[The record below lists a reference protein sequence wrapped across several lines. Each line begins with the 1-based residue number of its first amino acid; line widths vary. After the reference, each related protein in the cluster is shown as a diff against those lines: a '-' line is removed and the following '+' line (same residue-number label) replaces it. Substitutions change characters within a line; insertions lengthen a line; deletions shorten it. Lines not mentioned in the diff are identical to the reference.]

1 MALKYEKLIPRFLG
15 YVKQNTRSDEYSDTI
30 PSTERQTVFLKK
42 LADELNEIGLKDVKI
57 RKVDSYLTAELPSN
71 LDHDVPVLGLISH
84 IDTADFNSENI
95 QPQIVENY
103 DGKSIIKLDAA
114 GKYVLDPVVFPS
126 LKNYEGQTLIT
137 TNGETLLGSDDKSGV
152 SEIITTMEYLI
163 SHPEIKHGKIKI
175 GLGPDEEIG
184 TGAKNFD
191 VKDFGA
197 DFAYTVDGGPV
208 GQLEYETFSAAG
220 LKVHITGKDVHPSG
234 AKGIMVNS
242 MLIASE
248 FQSMLPADEVPE
260 KTEGREGFFLLCDEQ
275 GTIDHTDMSYIIR
288 DFERDGLEARKNKVT
303 EIVKKLNDKYRAD
316 TVKIDMG
323 DQYYNMYEIMKDHM
337 EVVHIAEKA
346 MKNLDIEPDEA
357 PVRGGT
363 DGSTISFMGLPTP
376 NLFAG
381 GENMHGRFEYVSE
394 QAMEKAVDVILE
406 IIKLNSENKWLFVK
420 SS

>member
-1 MALKYEKLIPRFLG
+1 MAIKYEKLIPRFLE
-15 YVKQNTRSDEYSDTI
+15 YAKQNTRSDENSTTI
-30 PSTERQTVFLKK
+30 PSTERQTEFLKK
-42 LADELNEIGLKDVKI
+42 LAEELMEIGLKDVKI

-71 LDHDVPVLGLISH
+71 LDYDVPVLGLLSH
-84 IDTADFNSENI
+84 VDTADFNSENI
-95 QPQIVENY
+95 KPKIVENY
-103 DGKSIIKLDAA
+103 DGKSVIKLDEE
-114 GKYVLDPVVFPS
+114 GKYTLDPAVFSS
-126 LKNYEGQTLIT
+126 LKNYAGQTLIT
-137 TNGETLLGSDDKSGV
+137 TSGDTLLGSDDKSGV
-152 SEIITTMEYLI
+152 SEIITAMEYLI
-163 SHPEIKHGKIKI
+163 NHPEIKHGKIKI

-184 TGAKNFD
+184 TGATHFD

-242 MLIASE
+242 MLIANE

-260 KTEGREGFFLLCDEQ
+260 KTEGRQGFYLLCDEQ

-288 DFERDGLEARKNKVT
+288 DFERDGLEARKNKVL
-303 EIVKKLNDKYRAD
+303 EIVKALNDKYGAE
-316 TVKIDMG
+316 TVKIDMN

-337 EVVHIAEKA
+337 DVVQLAEKA
-346 MKNLDIEPDEA
+346 MKNLDIVPDEA

-363 DGSTISFMGLPTP
+363 DGSTISFKGLPTP

-394 QAMEKAVDVILE
+394 EAMEKAVDVVLE
-406 IIKLNSENKWLFVK
+406 IIKLNSEKH
-420 SS
+420 

>member
-1 MALKYEKLIPRFLG
+1 MAIKYEKLIPRFLE
-15 YVKQNTRSDEYSDTI
+15 YVKQNTRSDEYSETV
-30 PSTERQTVFLKK
+30 PSTPRQTVFLKK
-42 LADELNEIGLKDVKI
+42 LAEELKEIGLKDVKI
-57 RKVDSYLTAELPSN
+57 REVDSYLTAELPSN
-71 LDHDVPVLGLISH
+71 LDKDVPVLGLISH
-84 IDTADFNSENI
+84 VDTADFNSENI
-95 QPQIVENY
+95 KPKIVENY
-103 DGKSIIKLDAA
+103 DGKSVIKLDDA
-114 GKYVLDPVVFPS
+114 GKYTLDPSVFPS
-126 LKNYEGQTLIT
+126 LKNYANQTLIT
-137 TNGETLLGSDDKSGV
+137 TSGDTLLGSDDKSGV
-152 SEIITTMEYLI
+152 AEIVTLMEYLI
-163 SHPEIKHGKIKI
+163 NHPEIKHGKIKI

-184 TGAKNFD
+184 TGAKRFD

-208 GQLEYETFSAAG
+208 GQLEFETFSAAG

-288 DFERDGLEARKNKVT
+288 DFERDGLEARKNKVL
-303 EIVKKLNDKYRAD
+303 EIVKKLNEKYGED
-316 TVKIDMG
+316 TVKIDMA
-323 DQYYNMYEIMKDHM
+323 DQYYNMYEVMKDHM
-337 EVVHIAEKA
+337 DVVKIAEQA
-346 MKNLDIEPDEA
+346 MKNLGIEPDEA

-381 GENMHGRFEYVSE
+381 GENMHGRFEYVAEES
-394 QAMEKAVDVILE
+394 MEKAVDVLLE
-406 IIKLNSENKWLFVK
+406 IIKLNNDK
-420 SS
+420 

>member
-1 MALKYEKLIPRFLG
+1 MAIKYEKLIPRFLE
-15 YVKQNTRSDEYSDTI
+15 YVQQNTRSDEHSTSI
-30 PSTERQTVFLKK
+30 PSTERQTEFLKR
-42 LADELNEIGLKDVKI
+42 LAEELMEIGLSDVKI

-71 LDHDVPVLGLISH
+71 IDYDVPVLGLLSH
-84 IDTADFNSENI
+84 VDTADFNSVDI
-95 QPQIVENY
+95 KPQIVENY
-103 DGKSIIKLDAA
+103 DGKSVIKLDKA
-114 GKYVLDPVVFPS
+114 GEYTLDPAVFPS
-126 LKNYEGQTLIT
+126 LKNYAGQTLIT
-137 TNGETLLGSDDKSGV
+137 TNGATLLGSDDKSGV
-152 SEIITTMEYLI
+152 SEIITAMEYLI
-163 SHPEIKHGKIKI
+163 NHPEIKHGKVKI
-175 GLGPDEEIG
+175 GFGPDEEIG
-184 TGAKNFD
+184 TGADHFD

-208 GQLEYETFSAAG
+208 GQLEFETFSAAS

-234 AKGIMVNS
+234 AKGIMINS

-260 KTEGREGFFLLCDEQ
+260 KTEGREGFYLLCDEQ

-288 DFERDGLEARKNKVT
+288 DFKRDGLEARKNKVT
-303 EIVKKLNDKYRAD
+303 EIVKALNEKHGEG
-316 TVKIDMG
+316 TVKIDMN

-337 EVVHIAEKA
+337 DIVKIAEEA

-394 QAMEKAVDVILE
+394 EAMEKAVDVVLE
-406 IIKLNSENKWLFVK
+406 IIRLNSQKK
-420 SS
+420 

>member
-1 MALKYEKLIPRFLG
+1 MAIKYEKLIPRFLE
-15 YVKQNTRSDEYSDTI
+15 YAKQNTRSDESSTTI
-30 PSTERQTVFLKK
+30 PSTERQTEFLKK
-42 LADELNEIGLKDVKI
+42 LAEELMEIGLSDVKI

-71 LDHDVPVLGLISH
+71 LDYDVPVLGLLSH
-84 IDTADFNSENI
+84 VDTADFNSEDI
-95 QPQIVENY
+95 KPKIVENY
-103 DGKSIIKLDAA
+103 DGKSVIKLDEA
-114 GKYVLDPVVFPS
+114 GKYTLDPAVFSS
-126 LKNYEGQTLIT
+126 LKNYAGQTLIT
-137 TNGETLLGSDDKSGV
+137 TSGDTLLGSDDKSGV
-152 SEIITTMEYLI
+152 SEIITAMEYLI
-163 SHPEIKHGKIKI
+163 NHPEIKHGKIKV
-175 GLGPDEEIG
+175 GFGPDEEIG
-184 TGAKNFD
+184 TGATHFD

-197 DFAYTVDGGPV
+197 DFAYTVDGGPL

-242 MLIASE
+242 MLIANE

-260 KTEGREGFFLLCDEQ
+260 KTEGREGFFLLTDET
-275 GTIDHTDMSYIIR
+275 GTIDHTDMAYIIR

-303 EIVKKLNDKYRAD
+303 EIVKALNDKYGAD
-316 TVKIDMG
+316 TVKIDMK

-337 EVVHIAEKA
+337 EVVKIAEEA
-346 MKNLDIEPDEA
+346 MKNLGIEPDEA

-394 QAMEKAVDVILE
+394 EAMEKAVDVVLE
-406 IIKLNSENKWLFVK
+406 IIKLNSQKK
-420 SS
+420 

>member
-1 MALKYEKLIPRFLG
+1 MAIKYEKLIPRFLG
-15 YVKQNTRSDEYSDTI
+15 YVKQNTRSDEYSTTV
-30 PSTERQTVFLKK
+30 PSTERQTIFLKK
-42 LADELNEIGLKDVKI
+42 LAEELKEIGMKDVKI

-71 LDHDVPVLGLISH
+71 IDYDVPVLGLISH
-84 IDTADFNSENI
+84 VDTADFNSEDI
-95 QPQIVENY
+95 KPKIIENY
-103 DGKSIIKLDAA
+103 DGKSVIKLDEA
-114 GKYVLDPVVFPS
+114 GQYTLDPAVFPS
-126 LKNYEGQTLIT
+126 LTKYAGQTLIT
-137 TNGETLLGSDDKSGV
+137 TSGDTLLGSDDKSGV
-152 SEIITTMEYLI
+152 AEIITVMEYLI
-163 SHPEIKHGKIKI
+163 NHPEVKHGKIKI

-184 TGAKNFD
+184 TGAKKFD

-234 AKGIMVNS
+234 AKGIMINS
-242 MLIASE
+242 ILIANE
-248 FQSMLPADEVPE
+248 FQNALPADEVPE

-288 DFERDGLEARKNKVT
+288 DFERDGLEARKNKVI
-303 EIVKKLNDKYRAD
+303 EIVKMLNDKYGEG
-316 TVKIDMG
+316 TVTIDMG

-337 EVVHIAEKA
+337 EVVKIAEQA
-346 MKNLDIEPDEA
+346 MRNLGIEPDEA

-394 QAMEKAVDVILE
+394 QAMEKAADVVLE
-406 IIKLNSENKWLFVK
+406 IIKLNSEKK
-420 SS
+420 

>member
-1 MALKYEKLIPRFLG
+1 MAIKYEKLIPRFLG

-30 PSTERQTVFLKK
+30 PSTPRQTVFLKK
-42 LADELNEIGLKDVKI
+42 LADELKEIGMKDVKI
-57 RKVDSYLTAELPSN
+57 REVDSYLTAELPSN
-71 LDHDVPVLGLISH
+71 LDKDVPVLGLISH
-84 IDTADFNSENI
+84 VDTADFNSENI
-95 QPQIVENY
+95 KPKIVENY
-103 DGKSIIKLDAA
+103 DGKSVIKLDEA
-114 GKYVLDPVVFPS
+114 GKYTLDPSVFPS
-126 LKNYEGQTLIT
+126 LKNYAGQTLIT
-137 TNGETLLGSDDKSGV
+137 TSGDTLLGSDDKSGV
-152 SEIITTMEYLI
+152 AEIVTLMEYLI
-163 SHPEIKHGKIKI
+163 NHPEIKHGKIKI

-184 TGAKNFD
+184 TGAKRFD

-208 GQLEYETFSAAG
+208 GQLEFETFSAAS

-242 MLIASE
+242 MLIANE

-288 DFERDGLEARKNKVT
+288 DFERDGLEARKNKVL
-303 EIVKKLNDKYRAD
+303 EIVKKLNEKYGED
-316 TVKIDMG
+316 TVKIDMN

-337 EVVHIAEKA
+337 DVVHIAEQA
-346 MKNLDIEPDEA
+346 MKNLGIEPDEA

-381 GENMHGRFEYVSE
+381 GENMHGRFEYVAEES
-394 QAMEKAVDVILE
+394 MEKAVDVLLE
-406 IIKLNSENKWLFVK
+406 IIKLNNDK
-420 SS
+420 